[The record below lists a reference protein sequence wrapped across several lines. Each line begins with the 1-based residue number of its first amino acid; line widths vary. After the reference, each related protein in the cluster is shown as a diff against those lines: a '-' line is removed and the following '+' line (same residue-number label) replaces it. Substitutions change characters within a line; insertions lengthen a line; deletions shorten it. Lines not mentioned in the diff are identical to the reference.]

1 MIKDGIDFHN
11 VEEMTETEKGWRM
24 SRLPVSVTERM
35 EEGAS
40 SVAAYGTGVELRFK
54 IRGDAATIRLR
65 AEEAAEAQTAY
76 IYYGS
81 FQGGWENS
89 SRTILTQETALRVEK
104 PKNLAFLKE
113 VTQERGLAF
122 NPEVVR
128 VVLPYGTCC
137 YLGVEGDVEAPSQE
151 DYPSRT
157 YLAYGSS
164 ITHGS
169 LALAM
174 PCTYP
179 FRIAQRFGC
188 DYLNLGS
195 AGSARAEKA
204 LAEYLVSRRDWD
216 FASVELGIN
225 MLEKYSRET
234 FEERVREFLAVLG
247 ADERPVFV
255 TSIFGCFGS
264 DPQKAADFRSIVKK
278 YAVGKRMVF
287 TDGLELLNDPAMIS
301 QDLTHPSLE
310 GIRQIAERW
319 YGVMRERLNRQPAG
333 RRSVPCSGG

>member
-40 SVAAYGTGVELRFK
+40 AVAAYGTGVELRFK

-204 LAEYLVSRRDWD
+204 IAEYLVSRRDWD

-264 DPQKAADFRSIVKK
+264 NPQKAADFRSIVKK

-319 YGVMRERLNRQPAG
+319 YGVMREYLNREPVLA
-333 RRSVPCSGG
+333 CL

>member
-128 VVLPYGTCC
+128 VVLP
-137 YLGVEGDVEAPSQE
+137 
-151 DYPSRT
+151 
-157 YLAYGSS
+157 
-164 ITHGS
+164 
-169 LALAM
+169 
-174 PCTYP
+174 
-179 FRIAQRFGC
+179 
-188 DYLNLGS
+188 
-195 AGSARAEKA
+195 
-204 LAEYLVSRRDWD
+204 
-216 FASVELGIN
+216 
-225 MLEKYSRET
+225 
-234 FEERVREFLAVLG
+234 
-247 ADERPVFV
+247 
-255 TSIFGCFGS
+255 
-264 DPQKAADFRSIVKK
+264 
-278 YAVGKRMVF
+278 
-287 TDGLELLNDPAMIS
+287 
-301 QDLTHPSLE
+301 
-310 GIRQIAERW
+310 
-319 YGVMRERLNRQPAG
+319 
-333 RRSVPCSGG
+333 

>member
-1 MIKDGIDFHN
+1 MIKDNIDFHN
-11 VEEMTETEKGWRM
+11 VAEMTETENGWKM
-24 SRLPVSVTERM
+24 SRLPSVVTERM

-54 IRGDAATIRLR
+54 IKGDAVTLKLR
-65 AEEAAEAQTAY
+65 AEEAAEAQTAH
-76 IYYGS
+76 IYYGA

-89 SRTILTQETALRVEK
+89 SRTILTKETAVRIERPENFK
-104 PKNLAFLKE
+104 FMQQ
-113 VTQERGLAF
+113 VTEERGLDF

-128 VVLPYGTCC
+128 VVLPYGTCI
-137 YLGVEGDVEAPSQE
+137 YLGVEGEVEAPAPE
-151 DYPSRT
+151 DYPAKT

-174 PCTYP
+174 PYTYP
-179 FRIAQRFGC
+179 FQIAQRFGC
-188 DYLNLGS
+188 DYINLGS

-204 LAEYLVSRRDWD
+204 LAEYIVSRRDWD

-225 MLEKYSRET
+225 MLGYTPEA
-234 FEERVREFLAVLG
+234 FEERVREFFSVL
-247 ADERPVFV
+247 EQETRPIFV

-264 DPQKAADFRSIVKK
+264 DQEKAAVFRRIVKK
-278 YAVGKRMVF
+278 YASGGRMVF
-287 TDGLELLNDPAMIS
+287 TDGLELLNDPAFVS

-310 GIRQIAERW
+310 GMRQIADRW
-319 YGVMRERLNRQPAG
+319 YGIMRERLMADD
-333 RRSVPCSGG
+333 

>member
-11 VEEMTETEKGWRM
+11 VAEMTETENGWRM
-24 SRLPVSVTERM
+24 SRLPSSVTERM

-54 IRGDAATIRLR
+54 VKGDAVTLKLR

-89 SRTILTQETALRVEK
+89 SRTILTQETAIRVER
-104 PKNLAFLKE
+104 PENLEFMQR
-113 VTQERGLAF
+113 VTEEKGLGF

-128 VVLPYGTCC
+128 MVLPYGTCL
-137 YLGVEGDVEAPSQE
+137 YLGVEGEVEAPAPE
-151 DYPSRT
+151 DYPAKT

-174 PCTYP
+174 PYTYP
-179 FRIAQRFGC
+179 FQIAQRFGC
-188 DYLNLGS
+188 DYINLGS

-204 LAEYLVSRRDWD
+204 LAEYIVSRRDWD

-225 MLEKYSRET
+225 MLGYTPEA
-234 FEERVREFLAVLG
+234 FEERVREFFSVL
-247 ADERPVFV
+247 EQETKPIFV

-264 DPQKAADFRSIVKK
+264 DQEKAADFRRIVKK
-278 YAVGKRMVF
+278 YAVGRRMVF
-287 TDGLELLNDPAMIS
+287 TDGLELLNDPAFVS

-310 GIRQIAERW
+310 GMRQIADRW
-319 YGVMRERLNRQPAG
+319 YGIMRERLMADD
-333 RRSVPCSGG
+333 